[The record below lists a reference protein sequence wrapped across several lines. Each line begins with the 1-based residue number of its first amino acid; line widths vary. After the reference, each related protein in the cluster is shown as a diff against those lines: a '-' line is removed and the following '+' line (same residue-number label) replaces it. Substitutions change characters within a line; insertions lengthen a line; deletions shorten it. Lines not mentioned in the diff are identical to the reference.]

1 MSCGSLCI
9 IRLKCFKQF
18 GWDLSGLCPFI
29 DGEVPGMLAFFA
41 SVDQPHIDVV
51 PVGVYSEFAGI
62 EKLLLFSAA
71 STTMKHTD
79 PVCFFDRLPDRAVFC
94 SGQSPA
100 RYVFA
105 HTFLP
110 NILQEPSELIEL

>member
-1 MSCGSLCI
+1 
-9 IRLKCFKQF
+9 
-18 GWDLSGLCPFI
+18 
-29 DGEVPGMLAFFA
+29 MLAFFS

-62 EKLLLFSAA
+62 KKLLLFSAT

-79 PVCFFDRLPDRAVFC
+79 TVCFFDLLLDRAVF
-94 SGQSPA
+94 SAGRFPA

-110 NILQEPSELIEL
+110 NIF

>member
-1 MSCGSLCI
+1 
-9 IRLKCFKQF
+9 
-18 GWDLSGLCPFI
+18 
-29 DGEVPGMLAFFA
+29 MLAFFA
-41 SVDQPHIDVV
+41 SVDQLHVEVV
-51 PVGVYSEFAGI
+51 PVGVYSEFAGT

-71 STTMKHTD
+71 AAAMKYTD
-79 PVCFFDRLPDRAVFC
+79 PVCFFDLLPDPAVYC
-94 SGQSPA
+94 SGRSSV